1 MFQFPFT
8 NIKVK
13 VHKMFKILSILDNF
27 KIQQLGDVLE
37 WFFRGYLKVSR
48 SRNENNIYD
57 FSQEEWGM
65 TSVDFR
71 NGDWGKL
78 RGQETTKL
86 DREILA
92 DIAGHQNDLGLR
104 WFLMH
109 PVHV

>member
-1 MFQFPFT
+1 
-8 NIKVK
+8 
-13 VHKMFKILSILDNF
+13 
-27 KIQQLGDVLE
+27 
-37 WFFRGYLKVSR
+37 
-48 SRNENNIYD
+48 
-57 FSQEEWGM
+57 M

-78 RGQETTKL
+78 RGAETTKL

-92 DIAGHQNDLGLR
+92 DISGRQNNLGLR

>member
-1 MFQFPFT
+1 MVLQGLPEG
-8 NIKVK
+8 KLC
-13 VHKMFKILSILDNF
+13 KIIISIIHNF
-27 KIQQLGDVLE
+27 
-37 WFFRGYLKVSR
+37 F
-48 SRNENNIYD
+48 
-57 FSQEEWGM
+57 QEEWGM

-78 RGQETTKL
+78 RGDETTKL

-92 DIAGHQNDLGLR
+92 DISGRRNDLGLR